1 MSATN
6 FIFSQNFISNA
17 VRNNYTIALI
27 ISEFHLN
34 ALTANNSDA
43 DIAAREVIFQTA
55 HNNLVSADVS
65 KDVTIGGRITDT
77 ASLKDQFT
85 TIRTTELPL
94 WQNMIAAVAPRRSA
108 IFKGFFPNGVNTILQ
123 GRIDAK
129 IEAVKTLA
137 AATLANGS
145 LNAVSALITTRYN
158 ALIAKRNAQLG
169 KKSTISGLTG
179 AQEAAIA
186 AMCEAHFYDHGLM
199 ITKFTNNPSKIESF
213 IDVANLYKQAHGST
227 YNGTVHG
234 SKIKTALTHK
244 FTASSTFTVTATQDC
259 QVWVIDTAKNI
270 VKPTGMFVPA
280 GVPTII
286 KFPDAGNSAHRVVQ
300 IKNLTLNSATYTM
313 VL

>member
-1 MSATN
+1 MSTLP
-6 FIFSQNFISNA
+6 FPYSQNFIKKA
-17 VRNNYTIALI
+17 VGENYTLAVVA
-27 ISEFHLN
+27 SEFHLN
-34 ALTANNSDA
+34 SLTANNSDT
-43 DIAAREVIFQTA
+43 DIAAREVIFQTL
-55 HNNLVSADVS
+55 HNNLIAAGVS

-77 ASLKDQFT
+77 ASLEDQFT
-85 TIRTTELPL
+85 TIRTVELPL

-108 IFKGFFPNGVNTILQ
+108 IFKGLFPAGVNTILK
-123 GRIDAK
+123 GRIDVK

-145 LNAVSALITTRYN
+145 LNAVSALISTRYT
-158 ALIAKRNAQLG
+158 ALLNKRNAQLS

-179 AQEAAIA
+179 AQVAAIA

-213 IDVANLYKQAHGST
+213 IDVANLYKPAHGNT
-227 YNGTVHG
+227 YTGTVHG

-244 FTASSTFTVTATQDC
+244 FTATSTFTVTATQDC
-259 QVWVIDTAKNI
+259 QVWVIDKAKNI